1 MNLREVGNGGI
12 ITIITVIIKVVF
24 VFKNYFQK
32 IKISNIFFREI
43 KNLRKL
49 FFRK

>member
-32 IKISNIFFREI
+32 IKI
-43 KNLRKL
+43 
-49 FFRK
+49 